1 MLNNYKIDEKTSMKK
16 IIISLLMGMIFASS
30 HAQSLPETI
39 KSINNILTPSV
50 QEVVPE
56 KLPEVGVPVE
66 NKSNISTQMV
76 LNKINAIVKVQVQS
90 RLGKEK
96 ISVGSGSI
104 IREDGLIVTNYH
116 VISEHF
122 SDPANNKIVFS
133 VGKDPEEIVAN
144 LEAVDLVNDLALIKP
159 LNKNEYKDIVEIEK
173 GNLQQGE
180 KIYSLGFPHNWSMT
194 MIDGIFNGYM
204 DKQLTSHY
212 LVSHALSSGM
222 SGGPTFNE
230 QGKLVAINVAAT
242 NKLSILIPVTSL
254 SVLLSRYKQ
263 EVKAYPSKEQYIQKI
278 NLVRDNAIS
287 RYADFSEELLS
298 QIVKSDPVEIGKFKL
313 PLRNRLLEC
322 WSRKEKAEPGNLDKV
337 EIKQKEELVQIERSC
352 STQDS
357 IFLQESNNIGQI
369 SVNTFYYQNNNT
381 TPFVIWKTLEKK
393 FNVVA
398 IKNENSTETYKGK
411 CFINN
416 ITNSGKKLQKM
427 QICISPLKET
437 NRLWRIQ
444 IAQIYQD
451 GFNQAMILDFLFDGF
466 TEKSIN
472 KIIEYTKKI

>member
-16 IIISLLMGMIFASS
+16 IIISLLLGMLFASS
-30 HAQSLPETI
+30 HAQSIPETI
-39 KSINNILTPSV
+39 KGINNILTPSAPV
-50 QEVVPE
+50 VVPE
-56 KLPEVGVPVE
+56 KLPDLGTPVE
-66 NKSNISTQMV
+66 NKTNISSHMV
-76 LNKINAIVKVQVQS
+76 LSKINAIVKVQVQS

-96 ISVGSGSI
+96 IAVGSGSI

-116 VISEHF
+116 VISSHF
-122 SDPANNKIVFS
+122 SDPANNKIVYS
-133 VGKDPEEIVAN
+133 VGKNSEEIVAN

-159 LNKNEYKDIVEIEK
+159 LNKVEYKDIVELEK

-194 MIDGIFNGYM
+194 MIEGIFNGYM

-230 QGKLVAINVAAT
+230 EGKLVAINVAAT
-242 NKLSILIPVTSL
+242 NKLSILIPATSL

-263 EVKAYPSKEQYIQKI
+263 EVKAYPSKEQYIPKI
-278 NLVRDNAIS
+278 DLIRDNAIS
-287 RYADFSEELLS
+287 RYADFSEELLT
-298 QIVKSDPVEIGKFKL
+298 QIIKSDSLEIGKFKL
-313 PLRNRLLEC
+313 PLRNKLFEC
-322 WSRKEKAEPGNLDKV
+322 WSRREKPESSNLDKV
-337 EIKQKEELVQIERSC
+337 EIKQKEDLLQIERTC
-352 STQDS
+352 STQDN
-357 IFLQESNNIGQI
+357 IFLQESNTIGQI
-369 SVNTFYYQNNNT
+369 SVNTYYYQNNNS
-381 TPFVIWKTLEKK
+381 TPFVMWKTLEKK

-398 IKNENSTETYKGK
+398 IKNENTTDAFKGT

-437 NRLWRIQ
+437 NRLWRVQ

-466 TEKSIN
+466 TEKSIK
-472 KIIEYTKKI
+472 KIIGYTKKI